1 MSAYPVLYEAEYVEK
16 RSRLTTFF
24 RGILVIP
31 HIIVLYLIAIGLF
44 FTVIGAW
51 FAVVIT
57 GRYPQG
63 LYDFNSN
70 ALRWLSRVGA
80 YGYLLVDKYPPFD
93 FGDHPEYPV
102 QLTFAGPLPKYSR
115 LKAFFRTLIGIPVM
129 IIAYALSIVY
139 QICALAAWVVGVI
152 LGRQPRG
159 LFDGLQLGLAYQS
172 KASAYLLLLTE
183 TYPPFSN
190 ENPTLEPVGASGELE
205 SAPSA
210 FAAPTT
216 RTPAERPG
224 GLEG

>member
-1 MSAYPVLYEAEYVEK
+1 MSAYPVLYQPEYVEQ

-31 HIIVLYLIAIGLF
+31 HVIVLYLIGIALF

-70 ALRWLSRVGA
+70 ALRWLSRVNA
-80 YGYLLVDKYPPFD
+80 YWYMLVDKYPPFD
-93 FGDHPEYPV
+93 FGEHPEYPL
-102 QLTFAGPLPKYSR
+102 QMTFAGPLPKYSR
-115 LKAFFRTLIGIPVM
+115 LKAFFRTLIAIPVLL
-129 IIAYALSIVY
+129 IAYALALVY
-139 QICALAAWVVGVI
+139 QICAIAAWVVGVI

-159 LFDGLQLGLAYQS
+159 IFDGLQLGLAYQA
-172 KASAYLLLLTE
+172 KAAAYLLLLTE

-190 ENPTLEPVGASGELE
+190 ENPTLEPVGASAEL
-205 SAPSA
+205 SGG
-210 FAAPTT
+210 FAAPQAS
-216 RTPAERPG
+216 TPAERPG